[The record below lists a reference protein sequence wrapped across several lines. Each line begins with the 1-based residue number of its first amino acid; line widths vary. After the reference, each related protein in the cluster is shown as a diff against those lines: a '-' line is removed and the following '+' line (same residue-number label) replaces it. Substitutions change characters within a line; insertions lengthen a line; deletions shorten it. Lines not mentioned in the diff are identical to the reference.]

1 MLLVNKIFQKLKLP
15 DFNINKQQNL
25 DLPLQS
31 HTTNNAYQLW
41 LHHEYEE
48 WEQQNLWLALS
59 FPTEKIQLCIRSE
72 ASQCTGTKE
81 DEVRTDLAFSS
92 AYVRYSRRTL
102 WIILWPMTDLW
113 KKVIQNKLI
122 LCCLSL
128 STGNTNRI
136 KISFST
142 LTDNLADFHP
152 VFKYIYMKIKQ
163 NTSCYLMVQ
172 CLT

>member
-1 MLLVNKIFQKLKLP
+1 MRHQKIFQKLKLP

-72 ASQCTGTKE
+72 ASQFTGTK
-81 DEVRTDLAFSS
+81 RG
-92 AYVRYSRRTL
+92 
-102 WIILWPMTDLW
+102 W
-113 KKVIQNKLI
+113 
-122 LCCLSL
+122 
-128 STGNTNRI
+128 STYWSCI
-136 KISFST
+136 FISICE
-142 LTDNLADFHP
+142 
-152 VFKYIYMKIKQ
+152 VFKKDSVNYTMTNDRSMEKS
-163 NTSCYLMVQ
+163 NTK
-172 CLT
+172 